1 MTTYICKCGRIERK
15 STNAATTG
23 NRDTADCKGCPY
35 LLPYGNQKYIQGEG
49 YQLEVK
55 GYECRMSQTLEY
67 ASRFVGSVS
76 DKCVCAVVS
85 LDFDFLWEISGWIQ
99 QNYPDGE
106 LSGSFSPN
114 TIRAAEFSSSGRY
127 RYSICCAQNKAGMA
141 AKAALL
147 ERFFHPDGSRK
158 DMSPEEEKK
167 RVLTWIEESKR
178 ITQIAQSAQAIADS
192 AAGHTQAAACLC
204 TSCTCTGC
212 HEECFGRCQG
222 CGQPVDHCN
231 SYQTEG
237 EKRRTPQ
244 EEATAVESSPAPAA
258 ETMPAPAAKAMP
270 APAFDYGG
278 LDAQTAARLQNLARR
293 ALESKRRYVLD
304 MMEIVHEAHREL
316 VQQLDKRS
324 NQYSDATFVSW
335 CASIGIGS
343 STAYNLLQV
352 QTLMDNSSPEEQ
364 EVLEQAP
371 ANLLYAAA
379 RPSAP
384 AELVA
389 QVKAG
394 DITTHKQYQELL
406 AELKAREE
414 TIHDLTGQNEE
425 FEGRLRAAED
435 RAKDASA
442 RADKAF
448 EAAHQYHIKQ
458 QEANDQRNA
467 LLDQQAAYIA
477 RIAELEA
484 RPLGAAAPSEEQISR
499 WRAEGAGQARTE
511 VEAMAASLDA
521 ARDQLDRSE
530 DKLRSAKNEANRLRE
545 TLSGRTDHLNAVEA
559 ELKALKAE
567 LRQARDAAKTA
578 AAPSLPAAMPAEPKL
593 VLCDDCIFSPICCGI
608 SLFAPDDLG
617 EGTLAQ
623 FREEELDEDAFDKR
637 LYGCTAGITKES
649 R

>member
-1 MTTYICKCGRIERK
+1 MNDSK
-15 STNAATTG
+15 NAML
-23 NRDTADCKGCPY
+23 RQPAD
-35 LLPYGNQKYIQGEG
+35 
-49 YQLEVK
+49 
-55 GYECRMSQTLEY
+55 
-67 ASRFVGSVS
+67 AS
-76 DKCVCAVVS
+76 
-85 LDFDFLWEISGWIQ
+85 
-99 QNYPDGE
+99 
-106 LSGSFSPN
+106 
-114 TIRAAEFSSSGRY
+114 
-127 RYSICCAQNKAGMA
+127 
-141 AKAALL
+141 
-147 ERFFHPDGSRK
+147 
-158 DMSPEEEKK
+158 
-167 RVLTWIEESKR
+167 
-178 ITQIAQSAQAIADS
+178 
-192 AAGHTQAAACLC
+192 ACLC
-204 TSCTCTGC
+204 ESCTCTYC
-212 HEECFGRCQG
+212 HEECYGHCGG
-222 CGQPVDHCN
+222 CDEPVTSCN
-231 SYQTEG
+231 SYQTG
-237 EKRRTPQ
+237 GIKF
-244 EEATAVESSPAPAA
+244 PAA
-258 ETMPAPAAKAMP
+258 QQQGLTPETLAVPEQAAP

-278 LDAQTAARLQNLARR
+278 LDAQTVEYLHIAEREYAQGKVWAERGLRR
-293 ALESKRRYVLD
+293 MADGVA
-304 MMEIVHEAHREL
+304 IAHEALCGSCDNLSKLKYGNRGE
-316 VQQLDKRS
+316 
-324 NQYSDATFVSW
+324 NTFGAW
-335 CASIGIGS
+335 CASIGIS
-343 STAYNLLQV
+343 RKAAERLLQV
-352 QTLMDNSSPEEQ
+352 SKLYDASTPSQQ
-364 EVLEQAP
+364 GVLEELSP
-371 ANLLYAAA
+371 SLLYAAA
-379 RPSAP
+379 QPSAP

-477 RIAELEA
+477 RIAELES

-511 VEAMAASLDA
+511 VEAMAAALDA

-578 AAPSLPAAMPAEPKL
+578 GAPSLPAAAPAEPRL
-593 VLCDDCIFSPICCGI
+593 VLCDDCIFRPICCGI